1 MHFSELS
8 ELDRHSSGEEVVS
21 QSGGAFYYAGV
32 AAGRKT
38 GSAPPGEMS
47 QSMQRDCS
55 RCRGELDDDWPVG
68 YCVYSLLCS

>member
-38 GSAPPGEMS
+38 GAAPPGEM
-47 QSMQRDCS
+47 
-55 RCRGELDDDWPVG
+55 
-68 YCVYSLLCS
+68 YSLFAAG